1 MPEMFRTI
9 TRAVLLEQTKAV
21 RSMNRVELTGDACA
35 ISPCRDPVAITSVS
49 AVAPLA
55 SEGKSQANFARNPR
69 VPTGNE
75 RQL

>member
-1 MPEMFRTI
+1 
-9 TRAVLLEQTKAV
+9 
-21 RSMNRVELTGDACA
+21 MNRVELTGDACT

-55 SEGKSQANFARNPR
+55 SEGKSQANFARNSR

-75 RQL
+75 RRL